1 MPKIESVPE
10 SAEPRAPTKWSQDRR
25 LEFIDFRL
33 RWEGRIN
40 RVDLTKHFA
49 ISIPQASLDIARYLE
64 LAPANMVYDKSARI
78 YVASATFKALYQS
91 SSASQYLN
99 ELLTTQSG
107 LLGPEASF
115 LGWRPS
121 LDLVP
126 TPGRQ
131 LNSDT
136 LAELVAAIRERR
148 AVSVLYQSMAQDEP
162 QLRAVSPHAIA
173 HDGFRWHVRVYCH
186 LRNQYRDFVIA
197 RILKILPSDATYVD
211 PAEDS
216 EWSKLVELVLVPN
229 PELSPAHKRV
239 IELDYAMAAGRIVLK
254 CRQALLF
261 YALKHLGLDHTTG
274 GSPKAH
280 QIVLE
285 NRSEIESLLA
295 SSAG

>member
-1 MPKIESVPE
+1 MSKIELVPSV
-10 SAEPRAPTKWSQDRR
+10 AEPRSPTKWSQDRR

-33 RWEGRIN
+33 QWEGRLN

-64 LAPANMVYDKSARI
+64 QAPANMAYDKSARI
-78 YVASATFKALYQS
+78 YVASSTFKALYAS
-91 SSASQYLN
+91 SRASQYLN
-99 ELLTTQSG
+99 ELLTTQTG

-121 LDLVP
+121 MDLVP

-131 LNSDT
+131 LHSDT
-136 LAELVAAIRERR
+136 LAKLVAAIRERR
-148 AVSVLYQSMAQDEP
+148 AVSVLYQSMAQEEP
-162 QLRAVSPHAIA
+162 QPRDVSPHAIA
-173 HDGFRWHVRVYCH
+173 HDGFRWHARVFCH

-197 RILKILPSDATYVD
+197 RILDIRQSDVPYREPT
-211 PAEDS
+211 EDKQ
-216 EWSKLVELVLVPN
+216 WANVVTLVLVPN
-229 PELSPAHKRV
+229 PDLSAAHRRV
-239 IELDYAMAAGRIVLK
+239 LELDYGMLDGRVVLE

-261 YALKHLGLDHTTG
+261 YALKHLGLDQFTG

-285 NRSEIESLLA
+285 NRSELEPLLA
-295 SSAG
+295 GNVG